1 MEISRVRACSGEI
14 VRASIDLPLT
24 GAAAVVFKPQ
34 DCLQRRG
41 HPAMSA
47 RALAGE
53 RSMRTRPQVR

>member
-14 VRASIDLPLT
+14 VRADLPLT